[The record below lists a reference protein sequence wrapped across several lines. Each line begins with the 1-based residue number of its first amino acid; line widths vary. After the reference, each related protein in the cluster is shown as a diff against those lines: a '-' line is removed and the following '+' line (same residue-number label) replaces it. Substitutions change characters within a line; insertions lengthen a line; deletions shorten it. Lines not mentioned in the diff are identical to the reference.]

1 MKDVLVTV
9 KGRDTSDMEQAM
21 ELVTEG
27 RLYKEEDAYFVSY
40 NESGMTGM
48 EGTTTT
54 LKVETG
60 KVTLIRKGT
69 ISSTFVFE
77 KGKRNVSHYSTEYG
91 VFTVGVT
98 AEEIDS
104 RLDDAGGFVSIV
116 YSLEFF
122 GKEPGKNEFLMTI
135 REVND
140 DLHGGKG
147 KKAN

>member
-9 KGRDTSDMEQAM
+9 KGRDTSDAQQAM

-27 RLYKEEDAYFVSY
+27 RLYKDEDAYFVSY

-77 KGKRNVSHYSTEYG
+77 KGKRNISHYSTEYG
-91 VFTVGVT
+91 VFTVGVK

-104 RLDDAGGFVSIV
+104 RIDDAGGFVSIV
-116 YSLEFF
+116 YSLDFS

-135 REVND
+135 REVKD
-140 DLHGGKG
+140 DLHGGKST
-147 KKAN
+147 KAN